1 MAILI
6 GGKLSDVARVQLV
19 LLQGLSL
26 LKWCALAAAAVIAFV
41 LWRTPDGV
49 SLDSFRQ
56 FLRTLRTGKAQHPV
70 AAMAGILLVTAL
82 FVALVAMPA
91 GGPLNQIPDV
101 LRRQL
106 EGHDGDWS
114 ALWSAAAVMQLAACS
129 GLAAWWVTNPRHGVP
144 RPPDT
149 ASWKIVTG
157 VAVMALALTAVASYV
172 DGALRVVPL
181 ATLVVALSIWGAA
194 IVARLTGVA
203 AVPMPTV
210 EQRQDERRHDGL
222 EAPDSERALWAGGV
236 AGAVLVATGLG
247 LVRAA
252 FPPFVLGLRS
262 GRVDWSVALLA
273 GIVLALA
280 GGFVAQL
287 LATGA
292 HPRLA
297 GNDARATRRRHAIR
311 AVVGLIAATTLA
323 FAGVLAIHPEQAVVW
338 GTTGVIAIGYAVAIL
353 AIGGLT
359 WISRARAG
367 WEATYALGVGWRTPW
382 LTLVLLTWGV
392 ASVLNTEGIYHDARL
407 RSELGPSTLRHRSP
421 ADAFDAWL
429 ASQRSECTAGAPG
442 EIPMVLVAAPGG
454 GIRAAYWTA
463 AVLDSLFGGST
474 DECTL
479 RRLFAI
485 SGVSGGS
492 VGAATWLV
500 ARAAERSGTAAVER
514 LAGDRAL
521 ASTAAGLLLRD
532 VYQPFTGISTA
543 WSDRAALLEDGWVA
557 ASQPYLSSSA
567 ESGIGG
573 RWSQLGGGLPWCR
586 S

>member
-1 MAILI
+1 M
-6 GGKLSDVARVQLV
+6 
-19 LLQGLSL
+19 
-26 LKWCALAAAAVIAFV
+26 
-41 LWRTPDGV
+41 
-49 SLDSFRQ
+49 
-56 FLRTLRTGKAQHPV
+56 
-70 AAMAGILLVTAL
+70 
-82 FVALVAMPA
+82 
-91 GGPLNQIPDV
+91 
-101 LRRQL
+101 
-106 EGHDGDWS
+106 
-114 ALWSAAAVMQLAACS
+114 
-129 GLAAWWVTNPRHGVP
+129 
-144 RPPDT
+144 
-149 ASWKIVTG
+149 
-157 VAVMALALTAVASYV
+157 
-172 DGALRVVPL
+172 
-181 ATLVVALSIWGAA
+181 
-194 IVARLTGVA
+194 
-203 AVPMPTV
+203 
-210 EQRQDERRHDGL
+210 
-222 EAPDSERALWAGGV
+222 
-236 AGAVLVATGLG
+236 
-247 LVRAA
+247 
-252 FPPFVLGLRS
+252 
-262 GRVDWSVALLA
+262 
-273 GIVLALA
+273 
-280 GGFVAQL
+280 
-287 LATGA
+287 
-292 HPRLA
+292 
-297 GNDARATRRRHAIR
+297 R

-367 WEATYALGVGWRTPW
+367 WEATYAIGVGWRTPW

-421 ADAFDAWL
+421 AEAFDAWL

-573 RWSQLGGGLPWCR
+573 RWSQLGGGLPWVPIVMLNSSSVNDGCR
-586 S
+586 LLISNTGELASTHGSPCGNDQHDAIGSISTATQPILNARARAEEGGENCDAPQVGLTVATAALLSARFPLVSPSGAVVHCVAEQKPFADSAAVRLVPNVSYAVDGGYYENSGILTLLQLWSEVEPLVRRSNRAASQSRPIIVPWIVVVDNHYRSAARIAARGRPYELLAPVRSLRNKRILGQAALEEMARLSMRPTPERCARSSAGSSSAGDGAVTITSDSLRREDIARGCFVVIAPAKRPSVGAPLGWVLSSTSMSDLQSQLRERMQSGRSGVDRSLERLLTLLGGGEKDGR